1 MNLTVKKTKPTQLQE
16 ICFYLVNGCLEREI
30 ADYQDK
36 IRQYLLNDNDSFKK
50 IIVDALYNCPNLP
63 KDIALQLAH
72 DKFTYAKNILK
83 HYPDFS
89 EDDLITMI
97 HSIDPSKIKYLMAMI
112 SRENL
117 PARVLQEIIDTCSYE
132 TLLDLLQNQTSTNLV
147 ELIAK
152 TINKYPEKP
161 ELFEL
166 LKKFPEPEMHK
177 AFSLIAPSIAQE
189 IASKLKLKT
198 EPKKLFCKSNILHL
212 NEHNLFTFE
221 EELFLKQ
228 NIDQLFVNNCLLP
241 TLIIHYLCKGNL
253 YSFIYSITKITEL
266 SFLNIRKICFEEFN
280 EDKFKEIYR
289 YVALPANMY
298 DSIQL
303 LIQIIGQELKTNNM
317 HTANFNFSIKNSIK
331 KHGVAADTQEMRY
344 LLSMM

>member
-1 MNLTVKKTKPTQLQE
+1 MNLNVKKTKPTQLQE
-16 ICFYLVNGCLEREI
+16 ICFYLVNGCLNREI
-30 ADYQDK
+30 AGYQDK
-36 IRQYLLNDNDSFKK
+36 IRKYLLNDNDSFKK
-50 IIVDALYNCPNLP
+50 IIVDALYNSPNLP
-63 KDIALQLAH
+63 KDIALQLAN

-89 EDDLITMI
+89 EDDLINMI
-97 HSIDPSKIKYLMAMI
+97 RSSDPSKIKYLMAMI

-117 PARVLQEIIDTCSYE
+117 PEGVLQEIIDTCSYS
-132 TLLDLLQNQTSTNLV
+132 TLLDLIQNLSENNLM
-147 ELIAK
+147 ELMAK
-152 TINKYPEKP
+152 TINKYPDKP
-161 ELFEL
+161 EPIEL
-166 LKKFPEPEMHK
+166 LKTLPESDMHR
-177 AFSLIAPSIAQE
+177 ALNLIQTSIAE
-189 IASKLKLKT
+189 ELLGKLHLKV
-198 EPKKLFCKSNILHL
+198 EHKQKFCKTNILHL
-212 NEHNLFTFE
+212 NENNLFTFE

-253 YSFIYSITKITEL
+253 YSFVYSITKITDL

-317 HTANFNFSIKNSIK
+317 HAANFNFTIKNSIK
-331 KHGVAADTQEMRY
+331 KHGIAADSQEMSY